1 MELIV
6 TTVGANQL
14 NAVLSGYGFLIAT
27 VGSRLCLLQ
36 PVSRKVASR
45 RGRVG
50 EGRGAAA
57 KSHGHKLAMVSKTT
71 FDCISFET
79 SM

>member
-6 TTVGANQL
+6 TTVGANKL

-27 VGSRLCLLQ
+27 VGSRQWLLQ
-36 PVSRKVASR
+36 PVARKVASR

-50 EGRGAAA
+50 EGRRATARQLIDT
-57 KSHGHKLAMVSKTT
+57 SSWTQ
-71 FDCISFET
+71 ISRG
-79 SM
+79 

>member
-1 MELIV
+1 MQLV
-6 TTVGANQL
+6 VATVGANQL
-14 NAVLSGYGFLIAT
+14 NSVLSGYGFLIAT
-27 VGSRLCLLQ
+27 VILRQRLLQ

-57 KSHGHKLAMVSKTT
+57 TPHGHKLAMVSKTT
-71 FDCISFET
+71 FDCFSFET
-79 SM
+79 SN